1 VALEATPDNEAQS
14 TLGGLLYA
22 DPTRHRVAE
31 SEWAALVRTVAQGD
45 QLALRTLYER
55 MHRLVFTLALRLTGS
70 RETAD
75 EVTVDVF
82 FQVWQRA
89 GTYDPAIG
97 PVVAWVMNL
106 ARSRSIDRLRHEQRA
121 KRTSA
126 DGANGVDPTHDAFV
140 ADDSVA
146 ALDLQADTARLRL
159 ALAQLPA
166 LEREVLEAAFFRDL
180 SYSEVAAQFGE
191 PLGTVKT
198 RIRAGLARL
207 RKVLPAWSRP

>member
-1 VALEATPDNEAQS
+1 VALEATPDDEEAQS

-55 MHRLVFTLALRLTGS
+55 MDRLVFTLALRITGS

-106 ARSRSIDRLRHEQRA
+106 ARSRSIDRLRHEQRS

-126 DGANGVDPTHDAFV
+126 SADPTCDAFV
-140 ADDSVA
+140 ADESVG

-166 LEREVLEAAFFRDL
+166 LEREVLEAAFFHDL
-180 SYSEVAAQFGE
+180 SYSEVAEHFGH

-207 RKVLPAWSRP
+207 RKALPAWSRL